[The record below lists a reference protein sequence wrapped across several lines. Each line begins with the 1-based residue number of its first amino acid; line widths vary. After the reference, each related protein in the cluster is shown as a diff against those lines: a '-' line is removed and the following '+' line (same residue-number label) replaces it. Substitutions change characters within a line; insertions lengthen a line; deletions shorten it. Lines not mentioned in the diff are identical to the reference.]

1 MCKVSK
7 SENWPWTHEEDDYY
21 FRTLSQTTCVRKTV
35 RPALASPSIENIP
48 VPTIEDI
55 LTLNDGVTVVP
66 PSLRNSALSIH
77 NSVIKSGESLGS
89 SSEVSVYVS
98 SNEQLGSDHDV
109 QLPESTGT
117 EDDQQEINGNI
128 EGALTV
134 LEDDQ
139 QERNSNIEGALTVLE
154 DDQQERNCN
163 IEGANAV
170 LEDGQQI
177 NGNIKGARTVLED
190 DQERNGNIEGAN
202 AVLEDDI
209 YHSEGLESEFFEEL
223 EVTSL

>member
-55 LTLNDGVTVVP
+55 LTLNDGVAGVP

-77 NSVIKSGESLGS
+77 NSVIKSGESSGS

-98 SNEQLGSDHDV
+98 SNEHLGSDHDV

-117 EDDQQEINGNI
+117 EDNREEKENI
-128 EGALTV
+128 ESANIV
-134 LEDDQ
+134 LEDG
-139 QERNSNIEGALTVLE
+139 QERNG
-154 DDQQERNCN
+154 N

-170 LEDGQQI
+170 LADDQER
-177 NGNIKGARTVLED
+177 NGNIEGVRTVLEYNQERNGNIEGVRTVLED

>member
-7 SENWPWTHEEDDYY
+7 SENWPWTHEEDGYY

-55 LTLNDGVTVVP
+55 LTLNDGVAGVP
-66 PSLRNSALSIH
+66 PSLRNPALSIH
-77 NSVIKSGESLGS
+77 NSVIKSGESSGS

-98 SNEQLGSDHDV
+98 SNEQLSSDHDV

-117 EDDQQEINGNI
+117 EDDQQERNGNI

-139 QERNSNIEGALTVLE
+139 QERNG
-154 DDQQERNCN
+154 N

-177 NGNIKGARTVLED
+177 NGNIEGALTELED
-190 DQERNGNIEGAN
+190 DHERNGNIE
-202 AVLEDDI
+202 L
-209 YHSEGLESEFFEEL
+209 
-223 EVTSL
+223 SLIHI